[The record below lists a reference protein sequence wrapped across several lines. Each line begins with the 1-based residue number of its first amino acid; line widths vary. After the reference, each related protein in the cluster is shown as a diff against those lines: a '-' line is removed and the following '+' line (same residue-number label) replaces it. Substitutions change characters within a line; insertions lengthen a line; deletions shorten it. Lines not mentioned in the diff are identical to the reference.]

1 MTVRSSIITAEV
13 LWTDYEATVTR
24 SGKEAL
30 LVSYHTRFETVK
42 QWLYPGSPSMLAWW
56 SDRCK
61 SAVPGLQEAV
71 EMATKGKLLP
81 TKQVKFR
88 RENRWPV
95 VVVTVVGSYPPKV
108 KEWMQEVR
116 ATLGDVEVVRVRF

>member
-1 MTVRSSIITAEV
+1 MTVRSNLITAEV

-42 QWLYPGSPSMLAWW
+42 QWLYPGSPSMLSWW
-56 SDRCK
+56 SARCK
-61 SAVPGLQEAV
+61 SAVPALQDV
-71 EMATKGKLLP
+71 VQMATKGKLLP
-81 TKQVKFR
+81 TKQVRFR
-88 RENRWPV
+88 RDGRWPV
-95 VVVTVVGSYPPKV
+95 VVETVVGRYPVKL

-116 ATLGDVEVVRVRF
+116 AVFGDVEVLKVRF